1 MNIIV
6 IALATIIV
14 VVAYKFGRLT
24 KGWEI
29 KYGNDKRKIS

>member
-24 KGWEI
+24 KGMELKNEI
-29 KYGNDKRKIS
+29 DKCTTD